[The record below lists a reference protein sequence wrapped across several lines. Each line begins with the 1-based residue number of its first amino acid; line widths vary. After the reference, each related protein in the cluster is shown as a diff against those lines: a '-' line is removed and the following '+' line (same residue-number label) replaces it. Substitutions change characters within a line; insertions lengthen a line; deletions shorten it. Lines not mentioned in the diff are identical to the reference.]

1 MYALWAESE
10 LDAHRIEQLPPN
22 ICATQTKSSPGNT
35 LMSGH
40 NQQQRKGA
48 HRGRNRYNVKG
59 TYYRKSGISAS
70 KQGGAHHDRGD
81 TRKCWNCHE
90 TGPIRQM
97 CTHLSA
103 IQMSPS
109 LNILSVNSGSTE
121 IVKERSLV
129 PKYRLPCYLAAHNEQ
144 CRRMGPWLGKWLSCV
159 YKQGNSTSFATR

>member
-40 NQQQRKGA
+40 NQQQRKGT
-48 HRGRNRYNVKG
+48 HRGRNRYKIKG

-109 LNILSVNSGSTE
+109 LFFLNVNAGRTE
-121 IVKERSLV
+121 ILRETNQVAKHRF
-129 PKYRLPCYLAAHNEQ
+129 PCCHA
-144 CRRMGPWLGKWLSCV
+144 MW
-159 YKQGNSTSFATR
+159 ATRIRLSRSTQKTHHTLHSVEPPSLYIIAF